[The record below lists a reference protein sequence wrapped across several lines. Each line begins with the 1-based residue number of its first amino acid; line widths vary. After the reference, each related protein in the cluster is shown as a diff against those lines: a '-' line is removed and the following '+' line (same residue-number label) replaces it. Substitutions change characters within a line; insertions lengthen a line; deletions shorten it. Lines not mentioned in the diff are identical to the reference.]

1 MLPGGWGITGVCTK
15 PRPSL
20 QPRAMVSLCCRLHQL
35 SVWASRHG
43 HVFRSRTWAPSS
55 SGPPRRLGCTKACAN
70 EGRRAGG
77 PLAWHGMGKLVP
89 GGITDPCGG
98 GGTGSGLG
106 IGIGKL
112 DGMTGGICAG
122 VEGPQPCNGGCCC
135 GGASCASVS
144 QRKQACRVT
153 H

>member
-1 MLPGGWGITGVCTK
+1 MRILGVFHGNHLP
-15 PRPSL
+15 S
-20 QPRAMVSLCCRLHQL
+20 SLCDPGCRLHQL
-35 SVWASRHG
+35 SVWA
-43 HVFRSRTWAPSS
+43 WACIPK
-55 SGPPRRLGCTKACAN
+55 PDLGTIIIWPTEASWVYKGLAN

-77 PLAWHGMGKLVP
+77 PLAWPGMGKLVP

-106 IGIGKL
+106 IGIGEL

-122 VEGPQPCNGGCCC
+122 VEGPQPCCGGCCC

-144 QRKQACRVT
+144 QRKQACGLT